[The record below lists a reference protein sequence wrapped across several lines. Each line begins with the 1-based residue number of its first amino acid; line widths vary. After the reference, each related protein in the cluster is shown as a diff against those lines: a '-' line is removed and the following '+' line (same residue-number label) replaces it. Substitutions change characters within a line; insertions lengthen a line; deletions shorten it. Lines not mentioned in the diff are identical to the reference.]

1 MVFGRYFLVMVLLHR
16 RLQLKLAPLP
26 ARRGR
31 GSCLVSHQAAE
42 VLVLE
47 LGVAALLVASQRR
60 QCLRH
65 LRNKRRSKLA
75 CRQSASS
82 RAEFKAQC
90 ERNALFDRMVS
101 QEEAAEV
108 IAKEILQLDLTVES
122 DVEQEEPALAMSQ
135 EILQLC
141 VEPDLEQVG
150 PRAPDRSWRPVAQI
164 LSPLLAADSQGS
176 DTPSEEPH
184 GETGTSSLRVQ
195 VVAAKIRNVMGMLR
209 RNAIDAV
216 HQRDVAIERAE
227 EMESQLTSV
236 RSVLN
241 ALTKY
246 TQDVE
251 KERDDALEETQALSS
266 DLDGVRCS
274 LEQEKRARASE
285 VAKYAAVARG
295 IEGALRRSGV
305 AASAPSGLESF
316 GPGFVTGLSDKVG
329 RLPADMDEEALRA
342 ECARRGLDEDGS
354 LAILRIRIRAARA
367 LERRQGT
374 AQGLG
379 SNGHSRLKVEV

>member
-1 MVFGRYFLVMVLLHR
+1 
-16 RLQLKLAPLP
+16 
-26 ARRGR
+26 
-31 GSCLVSHQAAE
+31 
-42 VLVLE
+42 
-47 LGVAALLVASQRR
+47 
-60 QCLRH
+60 
-65 LRNKRRSKLA
+65 
-75 CRQSASS
+75 
-82 RAEFKAQC
+82 
-90 ERNALFDRMVS
+90 
-101 QEEAAEV
+101 
-108 IAKEILQLDLTVES
+108 
-122 DVEQEEPALAMSQ
+122 
-135 EILQLC
+135 
-141 VEPDLEQVG
+141 
-150 PRAPDRSWRPVAQI
+150 VAQI

-305 AASAPSGLESF
+305 AASAPSGLDSF
-316 GPGFVTGLSDKVG
+316 GPGFVTGVSDNVG

-342 ECARRGLDEDGS
+342 ECARRGLDKDGS

-379 SNGHSRLKVEV
+379 SKGHSRLKVEV